1 MSLDKSY
8 AGINSRKNEIMKN
21 AMQIDYDQFEEEGI
35 GFDYEGMMKKVGYS
49 IEEMR
54 KIQLEHGV
62 GNTPLIELRNLTKL
76 ARKYAHKGKGARIL
90 VKDEA
95 ANASGSFKARRAS
108 IAVHHAKKLG
118 YKGVIAATSGN
129 YGAAVAAQAAMHGL
143 KCIIVQE
150 CYDDDKIGQPEIL
163 EKQRICEAYGAEVV
177 QLTVG
182 PELFTTHLSLLEDT
196 GYFNASL
203 YTPFGIAGVETLGY
217 EIGEECK
224 NRFGKNP
231 DAVLCTD
238 AGGGNLTGT
247 ARGLKLFGAVDTQ
260 IIGASIDLHGLHMAS
275 NHDFNK
281 KSCTTGHTGFSFQFI
296 SWPDRSDCPRNAARV
311 LRYMDRMVTVKQGEV
326 FFITQ
331 VLAILEGYERGPA
344 GNTALAAAFAVA
356 QEMDEDQILV
366 VNETEYTGAGKH
378 PMPQLTFAKQ
388 NGVEVVF
395 GDPDDDVPGKSIV
408 FPKDPSLCKAR
419 EVDITRF
426 KKSYVKNCGKF
437 KNLEAASAEDIKFI
451 MEEIREDRDFV
462 VNELKNA
469 GIKVL

>member
-1 MSLDKSY
+1 
-8 AGINSRKNEIMKN
+8 
-21 AMQIDYDQFEEEGI
+21 
-35 GFDYEGMMKKVGYS
+35 
-49 IEEMR
+49 
-54 KIQLEHGV
+54 
-62 GNTPLIELRNLTKL
+62 
-76 ARKYAHKGKGARIL
+76 
-90 VKDEA
+90 
-95 ANASGSFKARRAS
+95 
-108 IAVHHAKKLG
+108 
-118 YKGVIAATSGN
+118 
-129 YGAAVAAQAAMHGL
+129 
-143 KCIIVQE
+143 
-150 CYDDDKIGQPEIL
+150 
-163 EKQRICEAYGAEVV
+163 
-177 QLTVG
+177 
-182 PELFTTHLSLLEDT
+182 
-196 GYFNASL
+196 
-203 YTPFGIAGVETLGY
+203 
-217 EIGEECK
+217 
-224 NRFGKNP
+224 
-231 DAVLCTD
+231 
-238 AGGGNLTGT
+238 
-247 ARGLKLFGAVDTQ
+247 
-260 IIGASIDLHGLHMAS
+260 MAS

-281 KSCTTGHTGFSFQFI
+281 KSCTTGHTGFSFPFI

-331 VLAILEGYERGPA
+331 ALAILEGYERGPA

-419 EVDITRF
+419 EIDITRF

-462 VNELKNA
+462 VNELKNV